1 MAQKRYKS
9 IQEEYNYSESKTP
22 YQSQRYNNSSSAY
35 DYALEEDEA
44 PLKKVRKVRRVKR
57 GTRQVFITRTD
68 KSARPSAIMFIG
80 VIIMTACLGMG
91 VVSYS
96 LVATQTSRNAKLRD
110 ELKVMKTR
118 TAELSVEVTQSMDL
132 VEIEHLARTR
142 LEMSEPQLHQ
152 IVHISVPRENYTVY
166 LSDTEDL
173 TYAKAEISS
182 NGFGALLNFFKK
194 D

>member
-80 VIIMTACLGMG
+80 VIIMAACLGMG